1 MRSIGI
7 CIMVAAL
14 LCHAA
19 EKATYKQCMELH
31 KRDSYVVW
39 KNGRCTKLPTE
50 QQKIMQQES
59 DKKKRAEVGILLN
72 GSGACIKD
80 CGSYT
85 EKANPYMET
94 RQSVMKYKPL
104 NSKSMACVY
113 NQIERARIEQK
124 RRSRHCIRNG
134 NIKDDSQREKI
145 YKACQ
150 NAELL
155 YSEYYSLIGS
165 DRTCIYRY

>member
-1 MRSIGI
+1 MKSIST
-7 CIMVAAL
+7 CIMVAAIAL
-14 LCHAA
+14 YAA
-19 EKATYKQCMELH
+19 QQATYRQCMDLH
-31 KRDSYVVW
+31 KKDSYIVW
-39 KNGRCTKLPTE
+39 QNGRCIKTPTE
-50 QQKIMQQES
+50 QQKVMQQES
-59 DKKKRAEVGILLN
+59 DKKKKAEVGILLN

-85 EKANPYMET
+85 QKASPNMES
-94 RQSVMKYKPL
+94 RYSKGNYKPL
-104 NSKSMACVY
+104 NGKSMACVY

-134 NIKDDSQREKI
+134 NIKDSMQREKV

-150 NAELL
+150 DAELL

>member
-1 MRSIGI
+1 MKSICI
-7 CIMVAAL
+7 CIMVAAIAL
-14 LCHAA
+14 YAA
-19 EKATYKQCMELH
+19 QPATYRQCMDLH
-31 KRDSYVVW
+31 KKDSYIVW
-39 KNGRCTKLPTE
+39 KNGRCIKTPTE
-50 QQKIMQQES
+50 QQKAMQQEY
-59 DKKKRAEVGILLN
+59 DKKKKAEVGILLN

-94 RQSVMKYKPL
+94 RHSVMNYKPL

-113 NQIERARIEQK
+113 NQIERPRIEQK

-134 NIKDDSQREKI
+134 NIKDKSQREKV
-145 YKACQ
+145 YKACLD
-150 NAELL
+150 AELL

>member
-1 MRSIGI
+1 MKRI
-7 CIMVAAL
+7 CISVMVAAL
-14 LCHAA
+14 ALYAA
-19 EKATYKQCMELH
+19 QSATYKQCMEFH
-31 KRDSYVVW
+31 KKDSNIVW
-39 KNGRCTKLPTE
+39 KNGRCTRLPTE
-50 QQKIMQQES
+50 QQKVMQQES

-72 GSGACIKD
+72 GSGTCIKD

-85 EKANPYMET
+85 EKANPYDESRYSAMNH
-94 RQSVMKYKPL
+94 KPL

-113 NQIERARIEQK
+113 NQIVQARIEQA

-134 NIKDDSQREKI
+134 NIKDDSQREKV
-145 YKACQ
+145 YKACL